1 MRIESLRPT
10 LRAPDARWTRRLA
23 AFALMSAMAACT
35 PGGSG
40 PVASL
45 SSSGFNAQGPT
56 LAFDS
61 IDGPP
66 PVVFDRLVQSLNA
79 EAQSRNMPVVSRQS
93 SAYYRVRGY
102 LSAQVRRGQ
111 TVIAWVWDV
120 YDVNQER
127 AARVSGEEPAGKA
140 GGDAW
145 ANADEAIVRR
155 IAQASM
161 SGISGVMN
169 TAPARQPPGP
179 LEAEPPIAS
188 MAAPSAGPDSAAA
201 LGFASR

>member
-1 MRIESLRPT
+1 M
-10 LRAPDARWTRRLA
+10 ALA
-23 AFALMSAMAACT
+23 LALASISTACT

-45 SSSGFNAQGPT
+45 TSSAPT
-56 LAFDS
+56 LAFES

-66 PVVFDRLVQSLNA
+66 PAVFDRLVQSLNA
-79 EAQSRNMPVVSRQS
+79 EAQSRNMPVVSRQGA
-93 SAYYRVRGY
+93 AYYRVRGY

-120 YDVNQER
+120 YDANQER
-127 AARVSGEEPAGKA
+127 AARIAGEEPAGKA
-140 GGDAW
+140 TGDAW
-145 ANADEAIVRR
+145 INADEAILRR

-169 TAPARQPPGP
+169 AAPATSPARQPPGS
-179 LEAEPPIAS
+179 LERGPSVASAMPPPAEP
-188 MAAPSAGPDSAAA
+188 GPAAA
-201 LGFASR
+201 LGFAAR

>member
-10 LRAPDARWTRRLA
+10 LRAPAARWTRRLA
-23 AFALMSAMAACT
+23 ALVLMSAVAACT

-45 SSSGFNAQGPT
+45 TSSSPT
-56 LAFDS
+56 LAFES

-66 PVVFDRLVQSLNA
+66 PAVFDRLVQSLNT
-79 EAQSRNMPVVSRQS
+79 EAQSRNMPVVSRQGT
-93 SAYYRVRGY
+93 AFYRARGY

-111 TVIAWVWDV
+111 TVIAWVWDI
-120 YDVNQER
+120 YDANQER
-127 AARVSGEEPAGKA
+127 AARISGEEAAGKA

-145 ANADEAIVRR
+145 ANADDAILRR

-169 TAPARQPPGP
+169 AAPATTPARQPPAL
-179 LEAEPPIAS
+179 LEAGPSVAS
-188 MAAPSAGPDSAAA
+188 LNAPLAKPDSAAA
-201 LGFASR
+201 LGFAAR